1 MMSDSFV
8 DHLTASDGE
17 KLCSI
22 EAKAAVKET
31 AFGVRDIRIA
41 EALPFSDSLAYLNL
55 TTLEGE
61 RLCVEISVE
70 GFRPVGILQKWV
82 AIVYFNIF
90 VDAARVE
97 FAALDC
103 PLLTGLLIGLFV
115 VLKSYDDVIGPV
127 PPPPSHEGAGSH
139 VDGSGTKGDEA
150 TPQRSREDAK
160 PAVAET
166 YETIYALLSARS
178 AGFRHR
184 FSEKLAERLAELQ
197 SETN

>member
-70 GFRPVGILQKWV
+70 GFRPVGI
-82 AIVYFNIF
+82 F
-90 VDAARVE
+90 
-97 FAALDC
+97 
-103 PLLTGLLIGLFV
+103 
-115 VLKSYDDVIGPV
+115 YDDVIGPV
-127 PPPPSHEGAGSH
+127 PPPPSH
-139 VDGSGTKGDEA
+139 
-150 TPQRSREDAK
+150 SREDAK